1 MANNFYNKQVSPKG
15 YFLGGKV
22 KKKKAPK
29 TSIKE
34 KILPNKKKKR
44 LEELRESLK

>member
-22 KKKKAPK
+22 RQFGGEKKTAR
-29 TSIKE
+29 
-34 KILPNKKKKR
+34 KR
-44 LEELRESLK
+44 